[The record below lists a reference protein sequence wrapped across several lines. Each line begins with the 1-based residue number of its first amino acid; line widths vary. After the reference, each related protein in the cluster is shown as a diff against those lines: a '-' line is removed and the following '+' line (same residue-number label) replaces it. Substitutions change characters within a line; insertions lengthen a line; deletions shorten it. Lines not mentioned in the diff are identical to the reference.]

1 MGESPAV
8 EVTSWYLETH
18 LDGGRLWRVPVK
30 PLPFRIG
37 RHEGLHLM
45 VPSDAVSSEHAEIRG
60 DSEQLRL
67 CDLGSTNGTFINRER
82 IEGESP
88 IGDSDILH
96 FADFEFRLTREV
108 RRRGFTRR
116 TSILTDTALPE
127 SFVAGTKE
135 LGELIRDQAVRP
147 VYQPIV
153 ELPGGKIA
161 ALEALSRGDH
171 PGLPADPGGLFR
183 IAASAGL
190 EVELSQAFR
199 IGTLSTLGDRK
210 DLPPIFL
217 NTHPAEFKGTE
228 LIQSLAELRE
238 TTPHLQM
245 VVEIH
250 ERFLAETRSLQR
262 MRDALKDMDIRL
274 AYDDFGVGQ
283 ARLLELAE
291 VPPDFLK
298 FDASFIRNIH
308 EAPASKRRLLT
319 SLVAAARDLDVTTV
333 AEGIESSEELEIC
346 IQAGFALAQG
356 FYFYRPAPLE
366 EVL

>member
-1 MGESPAV
+1 MADVASG

-18 LDGGRLWRVPVK
+18 LDGGRLWRVPIK

-45 VPSDAVSSEHAEIRG
+45 VPSDAVSGEHAEIRG
-60 DSEQLRL
+60 DLGSLRL

-88 IGDSDILH
+88 LHDADIIH
-96 FADFEFRLTREV
+96 FADFEFRLTREL

-116 TSILTDTALPE
+116 TSILTETSLPE
-127 SFVAGTKE
+127 SFVAGTRE
-135 LGELIRDQAVRP
+135 LAELIRDQAVRP

-153 ELPGGKIA
+153 ELPDGKIA
-161 ALEALSRGDH
+161 ALEALSRGGH
-171 PGLPADPGGLFR
+171 PGLPSEPGPLFR

-190 EVELSQAFR
+190 EVELSQVFR

-210 DLPPIFL
+210 NLPPIFL

-228 LIQSLAELRE
+228 LIESLAELRE
-238 TTPHLQM
+238 TAPHLDL

-250 ERFLAETRSLQR
+250 ERFLADTHSLER
-262 MRDALKDMDIRL
+262 MRDALRDIQIRL

-298 FDASFIRNIH
+298 FDASFIRSIH

-319 SLVAAARDLDVTTV
+319 SLVAAARDLDVITV
-333 AEGIESSEELEIC
+333 AEGIETVEELEIC
-346 IQAGFALAQG
+346 VQAGFALAQG